1 MHTNNKEYLHT
12 HGSLDALSMSFGSF
26 YFGSRRMKRE
36 SILTT
41 VSVFKLLVPVLKI
54 TVLEIIDYKETAKI
68 VVLVLPH
75 TLYV

>member
-1 MHTNNKEYLHT
+1 
-12 HGSLDALSMSFGSF
+12 
-26 YFGSRRMKRE
+26 MKCE

-54 TVLEIIDYKETAKI
+54 TVLEIIDYKENATL